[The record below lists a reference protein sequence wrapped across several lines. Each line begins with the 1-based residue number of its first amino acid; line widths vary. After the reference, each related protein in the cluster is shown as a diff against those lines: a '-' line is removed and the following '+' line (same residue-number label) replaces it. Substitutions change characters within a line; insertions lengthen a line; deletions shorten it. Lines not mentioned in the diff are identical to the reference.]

1 MPHNIPLLI
10 QRLPGFD
17 EQTLVLTH
25 VAMLQ
30 SVNRATSPGAIK
42 ALFVSLNLP
51 PPANVPQH
59 LGSLRADGLTTRPSQ
74 GRWAVTPEGVEK
86 IRRLME
92 GIGDEQLTLAV
103 QQTGEPSFADASHY
117 LVPAHWAP
125 GMFRVGI
132 ARFLEGHPFDS
143 NVFGMSRY
151 PDESDE
157 PNAVRSALRVCR
169 EACAG
174 HHLEFHLASDRSVV
188 DALLPNIAAGM
199 WASKFGIL
207 FLEDLAGE
215 GLNYNAI
222 FEAGGMIVTGR
233 RCLILKDRT
242 VTRVPTD
249 IVGNI
254 YKSVDL
260 GDTQSVQAAVHEWI
274 TADLELN

>member
-1 MPHNIPLLI
+1 MAASVPLLI

-30 SVNRATSPGAIK
+30 SGEMAATPMSVRSTYI
-42 ALFVSLNLP
+42 SLRLP
-51 PPANVPQH
+51 VPTNPSQH
-59 LGSLRADGLTTRPSQ
+59 LAALRDQELLMQPSSGL
-74 GRWAVTPEGVEK
+74 WAVTPEGVEE

-92 GIGDEQLTLAV
+92 GVGDEELSQSA
-103 QQTGEPSFADASHY
+103 QQPNEPSFADASHH
-117 LVPAHWAP
+117 LIPAEWAP
-125 GMFRVGI
+125 GTFRLGV

-151 PDESDE
+151 PDEKQESD
-157 PNAVRSALRVCR
+157 PVRQALTVCR
-169 EACAG
+169 DVCAA
-174 HHLEFHLASDRSVV
+174 HKLEFHLASDRSVV
-188 DALLPNIAAGM
+188 DSLLTNIAASM

-207 FLEDLAGE
+207 LLEDLEGR

-233 RCLILKDRT
+233 RCLIIKDDT
-242 VTRVPTD
+242 VDKVPTD
-249 IVGNI
+249 LVGNI

-260 GDTQSVQAAVHEWI
+260 RDPHSVTAAVRAWI
-274 TADLELN
+274 TEDLGSG